1 MNNLNLFRATPCN
14 IQSLP
19 IAMIR
24 PDPGQPRRDFET
36 EALTE
41 LADSIAENGVLS
53 PIMVVAMADGF
64 YQIVY
69 GERRWRAARQVGLKD
84 IPCIVSSGGVNT
96 ASASELKIVQLAENA
111 HHRDLSDLEYVDAI
125 GELSANGWTTDA
137 IAKKTGKRTRWVKL
151 VLELAHNLPMR
162 ALLETGRMSSVEVY
176 AHFSGL
182 VAEARRELLDAGGR
196 ITSVDC
202 SRMRE
207 KYRNQEERRQTRLQL
222 VPPVDEDSKRDPK
235 NTRSIAPAHSAR
247 GKAEQPDHISEASIS
262 SFPSSQ
268 TPRVHDPRQTD
279 QDDGVHDTPARAWNP
294 LGSTDFSAGE
304 DEGSPLRP
312 VFQEAGHA
320 EAILHV
326 RIPREWFDE
335 TQDPEYLENICVEAI
350 RAEKAAGW
358 PGRAVPRAVKA

>member
-1 MNNLNLFRATPCN
+1 MNNLNLFRAAQCN

-19 IAMIR
+19 TAMIR
-24 PDPGQPRRDFET
+24 PDPSQPRRDFET
-36 EALTE
+36 EALAE
-41 LADSIAENGVLS
+41 LADSIAENGILS
-53 PIMVVAMADGF
+53 PIMVATMPDGF
-64 YQIVY
+64 HQIVY
-69 GERRWRAARQVGLKD
+69 GERRWRAARMVGLKEM
-84 IPCIVSSGGVNT
+84 PCIVSTGVVNS
-96 ASASELKIVQLAENA
+96 ASASERKIVQLAENA

-202 SRMRE
+202 ARMRE
-207 KYRNQEERRQTRLQL
+207 KYRNLEERRQTRLQL
-222 VPPVDEDSKRDPK
+222 VSQAEAE
-235 NTRSIAPAHSAR
+235 T
-247 GKAEQPDHISEASIS
+247 KAEVGISNKEFNKPCHKAKPVTESSSTESAS

-268 TPRVHDPRQTD
+268 MPVSRASHPKGRNEN
-279 QDDGVHDTPARAWNP
+279 GREAR
-294 LGSTDFSAGE
+294 S
-304 DEGSPLRP
+304 EGSPSFETGYP
-312 VFQEAGHA
+312 VHEVMDASALPAFHETVNAQA
-320 EAILHV
+320 LLYV

-335 TQDPEYLENICVEAI
+335 TQDPEYLEQICIDAI
-350 RAEKAAGW
+350 RAAKETGW
-358 PGRAVPRAVKA
+358 HGLSALRVVKA

>member
-1 MNNLNLFRATPCN
+1 MNNLNLFRAAQCN

-19 IAMIR
+19 TAMIR
-24 PDPGQPRRDFET
+24 PDPSQPRRDFET
-36 EALTE
+36 EALAE
-41 LADSIAENGVLS
+41 LADSIAENGILS
-53 PIMVVAMADGF
+53 PIMVATMADGF
-64 YQIVY
+64 HQIVY
-69 GERRWRAARQVGLKD
+69 GERRWRAARMVGLKEM
-84 IPCIVSSGGVNT
+84 PCIVSTGVVNS
-96 ASASELKIVQLAENA
+96 ASASERKIVQLAENA

-202 SRMRE
+202 ARMRE
-207 KYRNQEERRQTRLQL
+207 KYRNLEEKRQTRLQL
-222 VPPVDEDSKRDPK
+222 VSQEDAEKKTEAEIPDEEFTNPCHKGHP
-235 NTRSIAPAHSAR
+235 RSELSHTEST
-247 GKAEQPDHISEASIS
+247 S

-268 TPRVHDPRQTD
+268 MPVSRVSHPKGRNEN
-279 QDDGVHDTPARAWNP
+279 GREAR
-294 LGSTDFSAGE
+294 S
-304 DEGSPLRP
+304 EGSPS
-312 VFQEAGHA
+312 FEAGSQAHEIMDA
-320 EAILHV
+320 SALPTFHEAGNAQALLYV

-335 TQDPEYLENICVEAI
+335 TQDPEYLEQICIDAI
-350 RAEKAAGW
+350 RAAKETGWHGLPALRVAKA
-358 PGRAVPRAVKA
+358 